1 MPEVGMVNGDVI
13 VVVEDD
19 EVVRSLVRMALEE
32 EGYEVLTA
40 ENGQS
45 ALALVSQRTP
55 ILILLDLWMPVLDGW
70 EFVRAYRARTDGTA
84 PIVALTTAVDN
95 ELRRH
100 ELPVDEVLTK
110 PFEVSE
116 LYAIVS
122 RYAKGENKSF
132 SG

>member
-1 MPEVGMVNGDVI
+1 MANGNVI
-13 VVVEDD
+13 LVVEDD
-19 EVVRSLVRMALEE
+19 EVVRSLVRIALED

-40 ENGQS
+40 ENGQA
-45 ALALVSQRTP
+45 ALALVSQHRP
-55 ILILLDLWMPVLDGW
+55 RLILLDLWMPVLDGW
-70 EFVRAYRARTDGTA
+70 DFVRAYRARSDGTA

-116 LYAIVS
+116 LYAVVN
-122 RYAKGENKSF
+122 RYVNVENT
-132 SG
+132 GCTG